1 MKEQTQI
8 TAKINQL
15 MQTQGYGPNHKIVQQ
30 ARAELDLVTKSL
42 DIAAEAARKKY
53 VAFTP
58 DLNGTGGDMVA
69 NQRTLD
75 SFKQREAYF
84 QKQYD
89 IVHQNAMEMGA
100 TQQNINRYRDEMAK
114 LKEDMDALSGKIQ
127 SLEWQR
133 ATGGNIKPQ
142 FGNEPMA
149 PTVDKRKQ
157 FAAVGFAGGGFLP
170 IALMLVI
177 GLLDSRYRYSD
188 DAGGQSSMSGLT
200 LLGILPNLPD
210 RLSDPTQ
217 ASIAAHCVHQIRTML
232 QINGHDDRR
241 AFCVT
246 SAASG
251 DGKTSLTLALG
262 LSFAA
267 SGSRTLL
274 IDADL
279 VGAGLTQRLN
289 MNGPEGILEAMTN
302 RDLLPYVR
310 STDISDLA
318 ILPVGLAQL
327 HHAGIFSPAAVR
339 RLINEAKKHYE
350 VVLIDTGPILGSIEA
365 TPVCAS
371 ADGVILTVARGQQ
384 RPLVEKALDHLKG
397 IGARVAGVV
406 FNRAQAKDFESSI
419 SGISLRSASR
429 SASNGHG
436 HNREGGQF
444 GPIARAVASSVK
456 PTDGDKN

>member
-1 MKEQTQI
+1 
-8 TAKINQL
+8 
-15 MQTQGYGPNHKIVQQ
+15 
-30 ARAELDLVTKSL
+30 
-42 DIAAEAARKKY
+42 
-53 VAFTP
+53 
-58 DLNGTGGDMVA
+58 
-69 NQRTLD
+69 
-75 SFKQREAYF
+75 
-84 QKQYD
+84 
-89 IVHQNAMEMGA
+89 
-100 TQQNINRYRDEMAK
+100 
-114 LKEDMDALSGKIQ
+114 
-127 SLEWQR
+127 
-133 ATGGNIKPQ
+133 
-142 FGNEPMA
+142 
-149 PTVDKRKQ
+149 
-157 FAAVGFAGGGFLP
+157 
-170 IALMLVI
+170 
-177 GLLDSRYRYSD
+177 
-188 DAGGQSSMSGLT
+188 MSGLT

-310 STDISDLA
+310 STDITDLA

-429 SASNGHG
+429 SATNGHG